1 MYLSDP
7 LIQKVSQIHNCCAML
22 EPFQKSL
29 TLGFLSEHYFCRH
42 ETRQENLSLGAPDG
56 MMGAGVRFAT
66 LCPKKTTGPEITVV
80 FLQDFC
86 PTRWVTRHL
95 LKFSLVQWVQH
106 HPKTIHPT
114 CFPSSLALHVLL
126 PHCCDQ
132 RLGS

>member
-56 MMGAGVRFAT
+56 MMGAGMRFAA
-66 LCPKKTTGPEITVV
+66 LRPKKTMGPEITVE

-95 LKFSLVQWVQH
+95 LKFSLVQWV
-106 HPKTIHPT
+106 PT
-114 CFPSSLALHVLL
+114 SSKDNSSHMFSIIPCPARPSAPLL
-126 PHCCDQ
+126 
-132 RLGS
+132 RSTTW